1 MIALAPRFIPETEPH
16 SGRFDVAG
24 AVLATLGMTA
34 IVFGT
39 VNSAEAGWTSPITV
53 ATLAAGAILLTLL
66 FLNEARAEQPI
77 MPLRLFRS
85 RERSGAYAAR
95 MLYLGAM
102 IGFFYFTT
110 QLLQGVMG
118 FSAFQAGIAFFPMT
132 IVNFA
137 VAMLIPR
144 LTPRFGN
151 SAILSVG
158 IAVTLAGMAWLS
170 LVHPG
175 STYLTAIA
183 LPMILIGAGQGLAF
197 APLTSAGISGVQAED
212 AGAAS
217 GIGQH
222 CTSTGQCS
230 RTRHPRRSLR
240 GRRILC
246 RRRYNGTHRSRING
260 SYRRHRPARRLSRHR
275 PRTDR
280 PGYENAKYRKAIRPG
295 ERKPRCRTRG
305 PRLN

>member
-1 MIALAPRFIPETEPH
+1 
-16 SGRFDVAG
+16 
-24 AVLATLGMTA
+24 MTA
-34 IVFGT
+34 LVFGT

-197 APLTSAGISGVQAED
+197 APLTSL
-212 AGAAS
+212 AS
-217 GIGQH
+217 PGYRPKMPVPHQDW
-222 CTSTGQCS
+222 STLHINWAVPSDSASSSQS
-230 RTRHPRRSLR
+230 PRAPDPLPTTLQRHSP
-240 GRRILC
+240 IT
-246 RRRYNGTHRSRING
+246 YQ
-260 SYRRHRPARRLSRHR
+260 RLSPQAPPCSPLVSSSSSH
-275 PRTDR
+275 
-280 PGYENAKYRKAIRPG
+280 
-295 ERKPRCRTRG
+295 
-305 PRLN
+305 